1 LKNKVCTNKGFFI
14 YRILLDLYSK
24 IKGFFILSTQTGKN
38 LSEITNKL
46 IFNEG
51 YTFLHIFSYIYYSNI
66 KIKKVLRRDIMSRRC
81 QVTGIGPI
89 SGNNVSH
96 AHNRSRRRFLP
107 NLQKK
112 RIWVQELNRFVT
124 LKLSAKAIKNI
135 SKNGTSEI
143 AKMIRQKQIKVH

>member
-1 LKNKVCTNKGFFI
+1 
-14 YRILLDLYSK
+14 
-24 IKGFFILSTQTGKN
+24 
-38 LSEITNKL
+38 
-46 IFNEG
+46 
-51 YTFLHIFSYIYYSNI
+51 
-66 KIKKVLRRDIMSRRC
+66 MSRRC

-96 AHNRSRRRFLP
+96 AHNRTKRRFLP

-135 SKNGTSEI
+135 SKSGTSEV
-143 AKMIRQKQIKVH
+143 AKMIREKQIKVH